1 MCFDRVND
9 VRICLKVSA
18 TNFKMLLQIFICF
31 ICAFKYEA
39 TTEERC
45 HSNVLVLDFHVV
57 DFDLHWLL
65 ILVVSL
71 AVKPTIIHTDM
82 YVNSIGPVNAI
93 NMVGKGLP
101 IFLVANFPSF

>member
-1 MCFDRVND
+1 MP
-9 VRICLKVSA
+9 L
-18 TNFKMLLQIFICF
+18 
-31 ICAFKYEA
+31 
-39 TTEERC
+39 
-45 HSNVLVLDFHVV
+45 LDFHVV

-93 NMVGKGLP
+93 NMVRKGLP
-101 IFLVANFPSF
+101 ICLVTKSPSF